1 MALEIAEM
9 TPSQVLEAVDVWVR
23 SRWDAEPWIEER
35 MAYTDEQ
42 NVSFFRDVIC
52 ENNQVWLALDEREV
66 VGVIA
71 FNGDEVDQLHVA
83 PGRQRE
89 GIGSALLGKAKTL
102 SSGHLTLYTH
112 QRNERARSFYEK
124 SGFIAVKFGVSPEPE
139 REPDVHY
146 EWSSAGQ
153 GTP

>member
-1 MALEIAEM
+1 MVLQIAEM
-9 TPSQVLEAVDVWVR
+9 NAGQLLEAVDVWVR
-23 SRWDAEPWIEER
+23 SRWDAEPWLEER
-35 MAYTDEQ
+35 MAYTEEQ

-52 ENNQVWLALDEREV
+52 SKNQVWVALDGRDV

-89 GIGSALLGKAKTL
+89 GIGTALLRKAKAL
-102 SSGHLTLYTH
+102 SSGRLRLYTH
-112 QRNERARSFYEK
+112 QRNERARSFYEN
-124 SGFIAVKFGVSPEPE
+124 SGFVAVKFGVSPEPE

-146 EWSSAGQ
+146 EWCSTS
-153 GTP
+153 